1 MNKVIFLG
9 SDHAGYELKMQLVP
23 MLEAAGYTVKD
34 KGTHS
39 EERCDYPDYAHAVAQ
54 GIKDT
59 DGAIGLLVCGSGNG
73 ISIAAN
79 KHEHVRAALCWNREL
94 GELARAHNNANV
106 LSLPAR
112 FIDVETAKDIV
123 KGFINT
129 NFEGGRHEKRV
140 EKISA
145 C

>member
-23 MLEAAGYTVKD
+23 ILEEAGYTIED
-34 KGTHS
+34 KGTYS
-39 EERCDYPDYAHAVAQ
+39 EERCDYPDYAHAVAK

-59 DGAIGLLVCGSGNG
+59 EGAIGLLVCGSGNG

-112 FIDVETAKDIV
+112 FIDEETAKDIL

>member
-1 MNKVIFLG
+1 MNKLIFLG
-9 SDHAGYELKMQLVP
+9 SDHAGYDLKMKLIP
-23 MLEAAGYTVKD
+23 DLEAAGYKIVD
-34 KGTHS
+34 KGTDS

-54 GIKDT
+54 ELKDNPE
-59 DGAIGLLVCGSGNG
+59 AIGLLVCGSGNG

-79 KHEHVRAALCWNREL
+79 KHEHIRAALCWNVEL

-106 LSLPAR
+106 LSLPSR
-112 FIDVETAKDIV
+112 FIDDATAKSIL
-123 KGFINT
+123 KAFINT
-129 NFEGGRHEKRV
+129 EFEGGRHEKRV